1 MVKHFS
7 LLVQQLIPLKE
18 DYLDLQ
24 QLMYALKKT
33 TKKIYFCIFKN

>member
-7 LLVQQLIPLKE
+7 LLVQRLIPLKE

-24 QLMYALKKT
+24 QLMYALKKNN
-33 TKKIYFCIFKN
+33 KKFLLLFKK